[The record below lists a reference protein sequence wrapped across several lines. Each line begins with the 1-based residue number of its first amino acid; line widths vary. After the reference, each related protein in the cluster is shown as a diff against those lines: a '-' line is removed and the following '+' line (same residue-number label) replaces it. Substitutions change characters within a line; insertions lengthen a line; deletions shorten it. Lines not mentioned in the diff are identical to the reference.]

1 MKNSIIRSFV
11 VLVFSTVIFSCKPE
25 FKGVV
30 IESEKQRFGIDTIT
44 TELINP
50 WGMAFLPDGRILV
63 TERSGSIRVIQNGEM
78 QESPLEGVPAV
89 FAEGQGGLMEI
100 KLHPD
105 YENNGW
111 IYLTYSKPGPDT
123 TSSTTLARAKIEGN
137 RLIELTELFNAKPWI
152 VSDYHYGSRIAF
164 DGAGHLFLTSGE
176 RGQRDSAQTLS
187 NHFGK
192 VIRLNEDGTIPSDNP
207 FVNTP
212 GALPEIWSYGHRNP
226 QGLLFDTETRQLW
239 DTEHGPMGGDELNL
253 VEPGKNYGWPV
264 ITYGINY
271 DSTIIST
278 LTEKEG
284 MEQPVRYWKPS
295 IATCGLMK
303 VEGDRYPNWKSNY
316 LVGALAQMHVARV
329 ELSDGKYVREER
341 LLEKAGRVRYVA
353 QDPDGII
360 YVATEGPGSL
370 LKLVPLN

>member
-1 MKNSIIRSFV
+1 
-11 VLVFSTVIFSCKPE
+11 
-25 FKGVV
+25 
-30 IESEKQRFGIDTIT
+30 
-44 TELINP
+44 
-50 WGMAFLPDGRILV
+50 
-63 TERSGSIRVIQNGEM
+63 M
-78 QESPLEGVPAV
+78 QEAPLEGVPAV

-100 KLHPD
+100 MLHPD
-105 YENNGW
+105 YANNGW

-123 TSSTTLARAKIEGN
+123 TSSTALARAKIEGN
-137 RLIELTELFNAKPWI
+137 RLTELTELFNAKPWI
-152 VSDYHYGSRIAF
+152 VSDYHYGSWIAF

-192 VIRLNEDGTIPSDNP
+192 VIRLNDDGSVPSDNP

-226 QGLLFDTETRQLW
+226 QGLLYDSETKQLW

-271 DSTIIST
+271 DSTIISN

-284 MEQPVRYWKPS
+284 ME
-295 IATCGLMK
+295 
-303 VEGDRYPNWKSNY
+303 
-316 LVGALAQMHVARV
+316 
-329 ELSDGKYVREER
+329 
-341 LLEKAGRVRYVA
+341 
-353 QDPDGII
+353 
-360 YVATEGPGSL
+360 
-370 LKLVPLN
+370 